1 MSNVLD
7 TKDPEFWTMLIVY
20 CLMLGD
26 TSWKWWLFMKK
37 WKRFFKQFR
46 KATHLVFLKNKLPR
60 CRVYGAKRTITRNFL
75 SKVEFQRLRI
85 HQMILFIF
93 CVLEQNPFRKIL
105 EKTWN
110 LVFSTLF
117 SKSVFFL
124 FNAQADS
131 ACHFFSGCF
140 LFFIKTL
147 FFDSCNRRGRR
158 TS

>member
-1 MSNVLD
+1 
-7 TKDPEFWTMLIVY
+7 MLIVY

-37 WKRFFKQFR
+37 LKRFFKQFR
-46 KATHLVFLKNKLPR
+46 KATHLVFLKNKLSR
-60 CRVYGAKRTITRNFL
+60 CRVYGAKRTITLNFL
-75 SKVEFQRLRI
+75 SKVQFQRLRI
-85 HQMILFIF
+85 QQMINFIF
-93 CVLEQNPFRKIL
+93 LCVRAKSLWKIL

-110 LVFSTLF
+110 LVFFALF
-117 SKSVFFL
+117 PSQLFFR

-147 FFDSCNRRGRR
+147 FFDSCNRKGRR